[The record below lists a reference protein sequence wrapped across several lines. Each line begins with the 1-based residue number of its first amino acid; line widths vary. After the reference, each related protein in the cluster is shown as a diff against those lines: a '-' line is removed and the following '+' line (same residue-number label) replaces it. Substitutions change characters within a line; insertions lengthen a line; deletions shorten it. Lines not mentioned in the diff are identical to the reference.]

1 MEVRIFSGHEVD
13 IESSPNVVVGQVGA
27 TDVDALGEAACTAIL
42 DSVLAHLESAPL
54 RADAPV
60 PHWTFALVAD
70 GELAALEHAIYQ
82 QAAAFPALH
91 ERIHALVRATAQGAG
106 GHRPCADEETPT
118 GAAGATALA
127 LQSRDRIPAY
137 LDYLRECDLD
147 HEVLQADELDAIVQ
161 AHGWNDDTIT
171 LVVARL
177 THCCGQHGEEQVG
190 AWLEEGGLDEYLE
203 ADSGRAGLLAE
214 MRRALSRAPIPAWG
228 RQDRATGA
236 VAWTEDGL
244 ELQLELLG
252 QLLDEE
258 ELEAMREHAVA
269 AVGLVD

>member
-1 MEVRIFSGHEVD
+1 MQVRVFSGHEAD
-13 IESSPNVVVGQVGA
+13 AGPSQGVVVGQVEA
-27 TDVDALGEAACTAIL
+27 ADVDALGEAACTAIL
-42 DSVLAHLESAPL
+42 DSVLAHLERSPL
-54 RADAPV
+54 RAEAPV
-60 PHWTFALVAD
+60 RHWTFALVAD
-70 GELAALEHAIYQ
+70 GELAALEHAVYQ
-82 QAAAFPALH
+82 QAAAFPVLH
-91 ERIHALVRATAQGAG
+91 GRIHALVRATAEGAG
-106 GHRPCADEETPT
+106 RRRPWADEETPT

-127 LQSRDRIPAY
+127 LQSRDWIPAY

-161 AHGWNDDTIT
+161 AHGWNDDTIA

-203 ADSGRAGLLAE
+203 AASGRAGLLAE
-214 MRRALSRAPIPAWG
+214 LRRALSSAPIPGWG

-252 QLLDEE
+252 QLLDED